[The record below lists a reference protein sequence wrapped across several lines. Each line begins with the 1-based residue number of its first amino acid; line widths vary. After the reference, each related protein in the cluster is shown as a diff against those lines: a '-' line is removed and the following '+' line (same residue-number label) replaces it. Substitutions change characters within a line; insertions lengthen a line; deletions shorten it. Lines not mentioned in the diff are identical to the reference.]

1 MLLMMMMMSSK
12 QSLEVGGSGVL
23 GNTTSTTTSS
33 TTTSTTSGAS
43 SSASSR
49 GKCQKRPCFN
59 SFWKFSTKNKP
70 TLALSGTRDDVK
82 KSETRISSL
91 TAPMGKILAKL
102 RPRSDGASASSS
114 SSVIF
119 PFQCLPY
126 LCKLR
131 IFSFLET
138 IDKGIASQVSSE
150 WNALIRCPS
159 MWSCVDLTTFTLH
172 STTTCFQR
180 VHRCDRDC
188 YKLYCERMNTF
199 HRYLTSV
206 GPALKRFQFAY
217 DIGDGQDGWLEWI
230 ESLLNASQCRDLE
243 SAYLNWKETPAKPF
257 LPDGD
262 QWSSEDYNELMHRHR
277 HRQRQFVKFLE
288 FFACRAPN
296 ISKLVMPFDWS
307 AKSVQVLMKLRC
319 LETLVLEKYFVFQA
333 LDQSL
338 LDTLVRSLPL
348 LKQLVIEVWTPSGS
362 GLLFY
367 TIQSSTLRY
376 VDISQSRGFF
386 LREVDLPN
394 VRVFKAGRHPW
405 SGPLVI
411 ADSVRI
417 PCIYEVLCE
426 GAPNLQQINEHVL
439 RMDWRERQYDELN
452 LILKAMCSCRQH
464 KKGWML

>member
-1 MLLMMMMMSSK
+1 MMMMSPK
-12 QSLEVGGSGVL
+12 QSLEVGGSGTL
-23 GNTTSTTTSS
+23 
-33 TTTSTTSGAS
+33 S
-43 SSASSR
+43 SSSSSR

-70 TLALSGTRDDVK
+70 TLALSGRDEVK
-82 KSETRISSL
+82 KTEARVSSI
-91 TAPMGKILAKL
+91 TTPMGKILAKL
-102 RPRSDGASASSS
+102 RPRSESAAST
-114 SSVIF
+114 IF

-138 IDKGIASQVSSE
+138 VDKGIVAQVCSE

-172 STTTCFQR
+172 SKSCSQR
-180 VHRCDRDC
+180 MHRCDRDC
-188 YKLYCERMNTF
+188 YKLYRERMNKF

-206 GPALKRFQFAY
+206 GPAMKRFQFAY
-217 DIGDGQDGWLEWI
+217 DIGDGQDGWLEWV
-230 ESLLNASQCRDLE
+230 ESLLNAAQCRDLE

-257 LPDGD
+257 WPDGD

-307 AKSVQVLMKLRC
+307 AKSVQVLMNLRC

-338 LDTLVRSLPL
+338 LDMLVRSLPL
-348 LKQLVIEVWTPSGS
+348 LKELVIEVWTPSGS

-367 TIQSSTLRY
+367 TIRSSTLRY

-405 SGPLVI
+405 NGPLVM

-417 PCIYEVLCE
+417 PCIYQVLSE

-439 RMDWRERQYDELN
+439 RTDWRERQYDELN
-452 LILKAMCSCRQH
+452 LILKAMCSCHQH
-464 KKGWML
+464 KRGWML

>member
-1 MLLMMMMMSSK
+1 MIMMSSCK
-12 QSLEVGGSGVL
+12 QSLEAGGSGVL
-23 GNTTSTTTSS
+23 
-33 TTTSTTSGAS
+33 S
-43 SSASSR
+43 SSGSISSSR

-70 TLALSGTRDDVK
+70 SLALSGRDEVK
-82 KSETRISSL
+82 KNEARISSASL
-91 TAPMGKILAKL
+91 TTPMGKILAKL
-102 RPRSDGASASSS
+102 RPRSETVASS
-114 SSVIF
+114 IF

-138 IDKGIASQVSSE
+138 VDKGIAAQVCSE
-150 WNALIRCPS
+150 WNALIRCPG
-159 MWSCVDLTTFTLH
+159 MWTCVDLTTFTLH
-172 STTTCFQR
+172 SKSCSQR
-180 VHRCDRDC
+180 MHRCDRDC
-188 YKLYCERMNTF
+188 YKLYCERMNKF

-257 LPDGD
+257 WPDGD

-307 AKSVQVLMKLRC
+307 SKSVTVLMTLRC
-319 LETLVLEKYFVFQA
+319 LRTLVLEKYFVFQA

-338 LDTLVRSLPL
+338 LDMLIRSLPL
-348 LKQLVIEVWTPSGS
+348 LKELMIEVWTPSGS

-367 TIQSSTLRY
+367 TIQSSTLEY

-405 SGPLVI
+405 NGPLVM

-417 PCIYEVLCE
+417 PCIYQVLSE
-426 GAPNLQQINEHVL
+426 GAPNLQQINEHAL
-439 RMDWRERQYDELN
+439 HKDWREHQYDELN
-452 LILKAMCSCRQH
+452 LILKAMCSCHQH
-464 KKGWML
+464 KRGWML